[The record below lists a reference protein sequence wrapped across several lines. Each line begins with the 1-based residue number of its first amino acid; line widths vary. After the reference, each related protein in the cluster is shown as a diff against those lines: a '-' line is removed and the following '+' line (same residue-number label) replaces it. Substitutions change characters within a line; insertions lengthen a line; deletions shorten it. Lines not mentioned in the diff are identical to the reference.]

1 MVNKLTKSALDT
13 LIFELNNLEEVQKFK
28 RLENLVK
35 KDKTLANK
43 VLELHKV
50 SKQMTNAKEFG
61 LVNAY
66 DQYHDLYQNLLMD
79 IESADETFNLRLED
93 WLNADDFNFTHD
105 LMGIVNNVKRDT
117 FPAKDFGLFVP
128 RYASN

>member
-1 MVNKLTKSALDT
+1 MVNKLTKSALST

-79 IESADETFNLRLED
+79 IEDNVILQLYLESSEEVKNILTLVMETIEFEIKQKINE
-93 WLNADDFNFTHD
+93 
-105 LMGIVNNVKRDT
+105 
-117 FPAKDFGLFVP
+117 
-128 RYASN
+128 